1 MHVSPVTSH
10 FRKPVSFSWPVYLL
24 QSFPQSS
31 SFLSKL
37 CQVYSLKKSDPRQKQ
52 NFSYVLLLILGQI
65 LIYAIST
72 WHGCY
77 YGFIHLT
84 RWCLLVV
91 KNPPASE
98 DDIKD
103 MSSIPGSGRFPWRR
117 KWQPTP
123 VLLPGE
129 SHGQRSPVGYSSWGH
144 KGSDTTEATEHTFT
158 HWTLIWANPRR

>member
-1 MHVSPVTSH
+1 MHVSPVTPH

-24 QSFPQSS
+24 QLFPQSS

-52 NFSYVLLLILGQI
+52 NFSYVLLLLLGQI
-65 LIYAIST
+65 LIYAISI

-77 YGFIHLT
+77 YGFIHPP

-91 KNPPASE
+91 ENPPDRAV
-98 DDIKD
+98 DIKD
-103 MSSIPGSGRFPWRR
+103 TSSIPGSGRFPWRR
-117 KWQPTP
+117 KWQSTP

-129 SHGQRSPVGYSSWGH
+129 SHGQRSPVGYSSWGR
-144 KGSDTTEATEHTFT
+144 KGSDTTEAT
-158 HWTLIWANPRR
+158 